1 MAGEDMFVI
10 NEHEK
15 STVLDDRVSRKVLGC
30 GEALML
36 VEVRFKKGGQG
47 AVHAHVNEQV
57 SYISMG
63 SFEVE
68 IGEVKTVLKQGDSFH
83 VPPNVPHGVEALED
97 AVIIDVFT
105 PIRPEFLTPEQ

>member
-1 MAGEDMFVI
+1 MFVLC
-10 NEHEK
+10 EYEK

-36 VEVRFKKGGQG
+36 VEVRFKKGGKG

-68 IGEVKTVLKQGDSFH
+68 LGGEKRVLKQGDSFH

-97 AVIIDVFT
+97 AVIVDVFT
-105 PIRPEFLTPEQ
+105 PIRPEFLVQEQ